1 MESGERHANVA
12 AQVRKGWPMK
22 VLPICAAV
30 LAAGALIAG
39 CQKREP
45 TRPAQPT
52 VENAKN
58 GAPAFVAEPYCN
70 AAIARFAESVRKRHF
85 DLP

>member
-1 MESGERHANVA
+1 
-12 AQVRKGWPMK
+12 MK
-22 VLPICAAV
+22 VLSICVAV
-30 LAAGALIAG
+30 LVASVQIGG

-52 VENAKN
+52 VENSKK
-58 GAPAFVAEPYCN
+58 GAPASVAEPYCN